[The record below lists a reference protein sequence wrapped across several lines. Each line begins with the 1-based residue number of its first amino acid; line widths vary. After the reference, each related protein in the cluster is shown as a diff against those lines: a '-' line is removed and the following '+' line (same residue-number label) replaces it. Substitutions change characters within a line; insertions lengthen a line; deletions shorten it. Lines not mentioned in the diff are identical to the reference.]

1 MSKTPDTD
9 RNPHNLNRAV
19 EAAFRALDKC
29 RHSAAVYGHPIR
41 SIGMTVDAEGEIHCR
56 VRYFRIPKTAAEI
69 ATLRQ

>member
-9 RNPHNLNRAV
+9 RNTHNLNRAV
-19 EAAFRALDKC
+19 EAAFRALDKF

-56 VRYFRIPKTAAEI
+56 VRYFRLPKTEAEI